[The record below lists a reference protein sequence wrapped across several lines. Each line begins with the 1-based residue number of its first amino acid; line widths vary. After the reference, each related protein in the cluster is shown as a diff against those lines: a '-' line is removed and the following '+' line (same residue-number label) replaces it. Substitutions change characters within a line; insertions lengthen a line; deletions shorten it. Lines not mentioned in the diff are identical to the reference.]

1 MSDVAETKPD
11 PATKAHEETKPEETT
26 TATEPSK
33 TEEVKEAAESAAETV
48 KDAATKTSDSVFS
61 MFGGGPKKE
70 KKEEEDV
77 DEPSGSS
84 KAQKA
89 EDEEEAPE
97 SPDVHFEPVIRL
109 TETVEVKTNE
119 ELEEQTFKMRAKLF
133 RFDRDSKEWKERGTG
148 DVRLLKHKENGKT
161 RLVMRR
167 DKTLKVCAN
176 HYIVPDMKLSPNVGS
191 DRSWVWN
198 AAADVS
204 EGEPE
209 AQTLAIRFANSENA
223 NLFKEAFDKAREENE
238 KLFQQSVK
246 LVTEQ
251 HVINKDSGVEGFPLR
266 SWSIEVYLL
275 NEHGEQVP
283 ANVFDKVTYSLHP
296 SFGNRATQVFKN
308 PPFRIQEEGWGEFD
322 MQIGLTAADN
332 KEHFIAHDL
341 NFAQSRYESKH
352 VITFKNPKPALLAAL
367 RESGPVPGDENGV
380 KSKRSAGGE
389 EGSKKKK
396 RTDKSVDMDK
406 LADGLQRLGEDDLLQ
421 VVQMVHDNKAPD
433 SYTKNDVEQGEFHV
447 DLYTLPDPLIKM
459 LWEFTQEKGAL

>member
-1 MSDVAETKPD
+1 M
-11 PATKAHEETKPEETT
+11 
-26 TATEPSK
+26 
-33 TEEVKEAAESAAETV
+33 
-48 KDAATKTSDSVFS
+48 
-61 MFGGGPKKE
+61 
-70 KKEEEDV
+70 
-77 DEPSGSS
+77 
-84 KAQKA
+84 
-89 EDEEEAPE
+89 
-97 SPDVHFEPVIRL
+97 PDVKR
-109 TETVEVKTNE
+109 T
-119 ELEEQTFKMRAKLF
+119 
-133 RFDRDSKEWKERGTG
+133 
-148 DVRLLKHKENGKT
+148 
-161 RLVMRR
+161 
-167 DKTLKVCAN
+167 
-176 HYIVPDMKLSPNVGS
+176 
-191 DRSWVWN
+191 
-198 AAADVS
+198 
-204 EGEPE
+204 
-209 AQTLAIRFANSENA
+209 
-223 NLFKEAFDKAREENE
+223 
-238 KLFQQSVK
+238 VK

-459 LWEFTQEKGAL
+459 LWEFTQEKGALGMKGHRHGGSSQHVETVLSRSQVTRLHGKGVWATYFGCLPYHPACLAVIRFEADRISYYVLKQRSYKAKLPTLPVLS